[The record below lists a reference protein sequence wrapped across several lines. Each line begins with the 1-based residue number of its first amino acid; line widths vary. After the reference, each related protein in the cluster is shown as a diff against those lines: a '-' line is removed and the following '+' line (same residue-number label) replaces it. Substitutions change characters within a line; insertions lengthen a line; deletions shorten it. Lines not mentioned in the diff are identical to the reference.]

1 MLFVKSF
8 SFPEGEIRGDM
19 FYIKHFSNN
28 FTVIDCY
35 LKDDGV
41 IARKDEII
49 EEIIRESSG
58 RICRFISTHPD
69 NDHIAGLECLDER
82 WRIENFYAVTNDIPA
97 DKGNARLVRYKKL
110 MSEKNFAV
118 QRGIKRAWL
127 NVDNDENGSSGINF
141 EWPDVSNAK
150 FRTMLESV
158 KTGQNIN
165 NICPIFTYKIKDGQH
180 ICGWVT

>member
-1 MLFVKSF
+1 MPFVKSF
-8 SFPEGEIRGDM
+8 SFPEGEIRGEM

-41 IARKDEII
+41 NARKDEII

-69 NDHIAGLECLDER
+69 KDHIMGLECLDER

-97 DKGNARLVRYKKL
+97 DKGNASLVRYKKL

-127 NVDNDENGSSGINF
+127 NVDNYENGSSGINF

-158 KTGQNIN
+158 KNRPKYKQYLPYFHIQNKGRG
-165 NICPIFTYKIKDGQH
+165 NIYVDG
-180 ICGWVT
+180 